1 MKTRDRS
8 GIEAQLAR
16 LVSLDRAALTGA
28 WTECYDSPPPPKTSQ
43 HLMVKAIAYRWQE
56 EVFGGLSANARKA
69 LRRIGSGSGYT
80 PLPSMTP
87 VTQIKPGTRFVR
99 EWHGQLIEVLVGDDG
114 SFIWHGQAYTSLSA
128 IAREVTNTR
137 RNGPA
142 FFGLR
147 EA

>member
-1 MKTRDRS
+1 MKTRDRTA
-8 GIEAQLAR
+8 IEARLAR

-28 WTECYDSPPPPKTSQ
+28 WTECYGSPPPPKTSQ

-56 EVFGGLSANARKA
+56 EALGGLSANTRKA
-69 LRRIGSGSGYT
+69 LRRIGSGSGNA
-80 PLPSMTP
+80 PLPSTTP

-99 EWHGQLIEVLVGDDG
+99 EWHGQLIEVLVGNDR
-114 SFIWHGQAYTSLSA
+114 SFHWKGKAYTSLSA